1 MIRRLVLVIAIACSL
16 FVPGIRVDAGL
27 HSVPAAAQKRDCIVH
42 VTRTGHRYH
51 YGWCRY
57 LRYSDIPMSRS
68 AALRAGF
75 TPCRVCGGS
84 DCERRP

>member
-1 MIRRLVLVIAIACSL
+1 MLRRLFIAVVIAFSVAVPSL
-16 FVPGIRVDAGL
+16 SPALASAGN
-27 HSVPAAAQKRDCIVH
+27 HAAEQRRDCVVH

-51 YGWCRY
+51 QAWCRY

-75 TPCRVCGGS
+75 TPCMVCGGS
-84 DCERRP
+84 NCEGH